1 MGLLSSPAALAAR
14 LTKQVAQRDAD
25 AEARAAVTA
34 VKAAAAAAAAARAAL
49 DADED
54 DDDDDDDVSPDG
66 DVGGLGG
73 GGMGGPIVSCVGTL
87 RGDAA
92 RRDDDDGG
100 VFSGRTESTRES
112 ITLPDLLKRGTKK
125 EDRESAAYEYS
136 LGDADEASH
145 PGWGRPSSV
154 DVRRRPE
161 IEENRRKNRVPS
173 SVTGW
178 GRPASVDEDR
188 RSKRIAGR
196 IASPPA
202 SLAGD
207 AHPPSAK
214 TGDRGESNLQSWSIE
229 DPMARAI
236 GGGCAS
242 ASTWKG
248 KTGGA
253 REGKCS
259 PTLEL
264 ERMGTEQRK
273 RTDTCSLV

>member
-1 MGLLSSPAALAAR
+1 MLTISSSSSP
-14 LTKQVAQRDAD
+14 
-25 AEARAAVTA
+25 
-34 VKAAAAAAAAARAAL
+34 
-49 DADED
+49 
-54 DDDDDDDVSPDG
+54 
-66 DVGGLGG
+66 
-73 GGMGGPIVSCVGTL
+73 
-87 RGDAA
+87 A

-100 VFSGRTESTRES
+100 VFSGRTESARES

-125 EDRESAAYEYS
+125 EDRESAAYEYC

-145 PGWGRPSSV
+145 AGWGRPS
-154 DVRRRPE
+154 
-161 IEENRRKNRVPS
+161 
-173 SVTGW
+173 
-178 GRPASVDEDR
+178 SVDEDR

-207 AHPPSAK
+207 AHPPSTK

-273 RTDTCSLV
+273 RTDTCTPRSAKSRRCS

>member
-1 MGLLSSPAALAAR
+1 MTISSSSSP
-14 LTKQVAQRDAD
+14 
-25 AEARAAVTA
+25 
-34 VKAAAAAAAAARAAL
+34 
-49 DADED
+49 
-54 DDDDDDDVSPDG
+54 
-66 DVGGLGG
+66 
-73 GGMGGPIVSCVGTL
+73 
-87 RGDAA
+87 A

-100 VFSGRTESTRES
+100 VFSGRTESARES

-125 EDRESAAYEYS
+125 EDRESAAYEYC

-145 PGWGRPSSV
+145 PGWGRPS
-154 DVRRRPE
+154 
-161 IEENRRKNRVPS
+161 
-173 SVTGW
+173 
-178 GRPASVDEDR
+178 SVDEDR

-207 AHPPSAK
+207 AHPPSTK

-253 REGKCS
+253 RAERGKAS
-259 PTLEL
+259 AVRLSISSEWARSREREPTLVPP
-264 ERMGTEQRK
+264 GQRK
-273 RTDTCSLV
+273 AGDAAERSSKNKVERTVIGDAVHSMPGT

>member
-1 MGLLSSPAALAAR
+1 MTISSSSSP
-14 LTKQVAQRDAD
+14 
-25 AEARAAVTA
+25 
-34 VKAAAAAAAAARAAL
+34 
-49 DADED
+49 
-54 DDDDDDDVSPDG
+54 
-66 DVGGLGG
+66 
-73 GGMGGPIVSCVGTL
+73 
-87 RGDAA
+87 A

-100 VFSGRTESTRES
+100 VFSGRTESARES

-125 EDRESAAYEYS
+125 EDRESAAYEYC

-145 PGWGRPSSV
+145 PGWGRPS
-154 DVRRRPE
+154 
-161 IEENRRKNRVPS
+161 
-173 SVTGW
+173 
-178 GRPASVDEDR
+178 SVDEDR

-207 AHPPSAK
+207 AHPPSTK

-248 KTGGA
+248 SRWSSPLSAPASLWSSPLSAPALPRGRRTSRVCA
-253 REGKCS
+253 CS
-259 PTLEL
+259 
-264 ERMGTEQRK
+264 
-273 RTDTCSLV
+273 CV

>member
-1 MGLLSSPAALAAR
+1 MTISSSSSP
-14 LTKQVAQRDAD
+14 
-25 AEARAAVTA
+25 
-34 VKAAAAAAAAARAAL
+34 
-49 DADED
+49 
-54 DDDDDDDVSPDG
+54 
-66 DVGGLGG
+66 
-73 GGMGGPIVSCVGTL
+73 
-87 RGDAA
+87 A

-100 VFSGRTESTRES
+100 VFSGRTESARES

-125 EDRESAAYEYS
+125 EDRESAAYEYC

-145 PGWGRPSSV
+145 PGWGRPS
-154 DVRRRPE
+154 
-161 IEENRRKNRVPS
+161 
-173 SVTGW
+173 
-178 GRPASVDEDR
+178 SVDEDR

-202 SLAGD
+202 SPAGD
-207 AHPPSAK
+207 AHPPSTK

-248 KTGGA
+248 KNVERAKG
-253 REGKCS
+253 GKCS

-273 RTDTCSLV
+273 RTDTCTPRSAKSRRCS

>member
-1 MGLLSSPAALAAR
+1 MTISSSSSP
-14 LTKQVAQRDAD
+14 
-25 AEARAAVTA
+25 
-34 VKAAAAAAAAARAAL
+34 
-49 DADED
+49 
-54 DDDDDDDVSPDG
+54 
-66 DVGGLGG
+66 
-73 GGMGGPIVSCVGTL
+73 
-87 RGDAA
+87 A

-100 VFSGRTESTRES
+100 VFSGRTESARES

-125 EDRESAAYEYS
+125 EDCESAAYEYC

-145 PGWGRPSSV
+145 PGWGRPS
-154 DVRRRPE
+154 
-161 IEENRRKNRVPS
+161 
-173 SVTGW
+173 
-178 GRPASVDEDR
+178 SVDEDR

-207 AHPPSAK
+207 ARPPSTK

-229 DPMARAI
+229 DPMARTI
-236 GGGCAS
+236 EGGGCAS

-273 RTDTCSLV
+273 RTDTCTPRSAKSRRCS